1 MRLLMTAT
9 LLFAIAGC
17 GDDNNSNGD
26 GGSAADMSAGSGP
39 DMFLLSRCG
48 HYGDTGNSLGVG
60 QFCTNQ
66 GPDCTAN
73 SKAKQCS
80 AIFNGQTPST
90 DDAYF
95 CSFQCFPMTD
105 PPDVCGD
112 AATCLCNAAGLC
124 ACIPTKCIPPGD
136 GGA

>member
-1 MRLLMTAT
+1 MRFVAITT
-9 LLFAIAGC
+9 LLFALGGC
-17 GDDNNSNGD
+17 GDDSNSGD
-26 GGSAADMSAGSGP
+26 GGSAADMSVAAGP

-48 HYGDTGNSLGVG
+48 HVGDVGNSLGVG

-73 SKAKQCS
+73 SKAKCCS
-80 AIFNGQTPST
+80 AIFNGQTPSA

-95 CSFQCFPMTD
+95 CSFQCFPGTD

-112 AATCLCNAAGLC
+112 NAACLCNSTGAC

-136 GGA
+136 GGP